1 MMTAGQVSSLVSA
14 VAQLVG
20 VLIWPLVL
28 LFFLVRF
35 RGALTSFLS
44 NLGEFSFKGLGVE
57 ASAKRQQEAAA
68 ALAAAVAAQA
78 PTDGAQA
85 VTADPKEVVAALPS
99 PRAQRR
105 LQGARILWVDDRPD
119 NNRFERQALEA
130 LGIDIELSLSTED
143 ALDKLRTRPYDLVI
157 SDMGRPGD
165 SHAGYTLLDRLRS
178 GGNPIPY
185 VIYASSR
192 APEHVREAREHGAIG
207 CTNQPQELISMV
219 TVALAT
225 RR

>member
-1 MMTAGQVSSLVSA
+1 MNSGQVSSLVSA

-35 RGALTSFLS
+35 RSALADFLR
-44 NLGEFSFKGLGVE
+44 NLGEFSFKGPGFE

-68 ALAAAVAAQA
+68 ALGAAVAVRA
-78 PTDGAQA
+78 PEDGARGA
-85 VTADPKEVVAALPS
+85 AADPGDVAAALPS
-99 PRAQRR
+99 PRALRR
-105 LQGARILWVDDRPD
+105 MQGARVLWVDDRPD

-130 LGIDIELSLSTED
+130 LGIDVELSTSTED
-143 ALDKLRTRPYDLVI
+143 ALDKLRRRSYDLII
-157 SDMGRPGD
+157 SDMSRPPD
-165 SHAGYTLLDRLRS
+165 DRAGYTLLDRLRS
-178 GGNPIPY
+178 NGNQIPY

-192 APEHVREAREHGAIG
+192 APEHVRESRKHGAIG
-207 CTNQPQELISMV
+207 CTNMPQELISMV
-219 TVALAT
+219 TTALTT